1 MSLMNEKE
9 AFSKRLTRL
18 LDDAGIGIASPTL
31 VAREFNR
38 RYPDKP
44 VTVQAVRKWIN
55 GEAIPAADKIR
66 ILAKWLKASP
76 HWLHYGE
83 GEKNIGAPK
92 VEEEK
97 SFYGDETIA
106 ALLEDFRRLAP
117 KQKIMVC
124 EIVHALALL
133 RTPDQ

>member
-1 MSLMNEKE
+1 MNEKE

-18 LDDAGIGIASPTL
+18 LNDVGIGIASPTL

-83 GEKNIGAPK
+83 NEKNDVGLK
-92 VEEEK
+92 VEEK
-97 SFYGDETIA
+97 RGAYGDETITT
-106 ALLEDFRRLAP
+106 LLEDFQRLAP
-117 KQKIMVC
+117 KQKTMVC
-124 EIVHALALL
+124 EIVHALTLL
-133 RTPDQ
+133 RTSDR